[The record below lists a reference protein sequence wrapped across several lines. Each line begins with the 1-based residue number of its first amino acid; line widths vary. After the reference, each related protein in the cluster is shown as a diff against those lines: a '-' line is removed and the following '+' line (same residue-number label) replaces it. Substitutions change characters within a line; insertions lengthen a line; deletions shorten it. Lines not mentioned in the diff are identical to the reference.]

1 MDLELSEE
9 QEQLAEGLR
18 GLLEGS
24 GDVKRVR
31 RIAYE
36 GDGRDAELWEDL
48 FKNGWTIAAVPDTA
62 GGLGLG
68 FEEAMVIAIEA
79 GRSVLHLPLCETL
92 LAARSADRAASDT
105 GTRLLEEIAA
115 GKSVTL
121 AVGPSSGGIND
132 VDGDGDDGV
141 RATADGRL
149 TGTVRSVPFGPLA
162 ERCLVEA
169 ELEGGGS
176 GLFVLACDAPNAR
189 WGKRKAMD
197 ESTRRFDLE
206 LRDAESGALFGET
219 DARDEIERT
228 VDEWRVLLAAQTEG
242 ACRRLVEMT
251 ADYVKE
257 REQFGRPVGSN
268 QAVKVRVAEM
278 GAAVEKMRAAI
289 YFAALTVEQDLEERA
304 LAVAMAKAETGAPG
318 AFVGTQAI
326 HTHGAIGYT
335 WEQDVHLFVKRVK
348 SNELLLGAGHEMLER
363 IADLVLDGTL

>member
-1 MDLELSEE
+1 VNLELSEE

-31 RIAYE
+31 SQAYE
-36 GDGRDAELWEDL
+36 GDGRDPELWEEL
-48 FKNGWTIAAVPDTA
+48 FKNGWSTAALPESA

-68 FEEAMVIAIEA
+68 FEEAMVIAVEA
-79 GRSVLHLPLCETL
+79 GRGVLHLPLCETL
-92 LAARSADRAASDT
+92 LGARVATRAPSEA
-105 GTRLLEEIAA
+105 GAPLLREIAA
-115 GKSVTL
+115 GARVTL
-121 AVGPSSGGIND
+121 AVGPSAGGYND
-132 VDGDGDDGV
+132 ADDGV
-141 RATADGRL
+141 RASAGGELTGRL
-149 TGTVRSVPFGPLA
+149 RSVPFGPLA
-162 ERCLVEA
+162 EHCLVEA
-169 ELEGGGS
+169 QLEGGGV
-176 GLFVLACDAPNAR
+176 GLFALACDAPGVAWR
-189 WGKRKAMD
+189 GRRAMD
-197 ESTRRFDLE
+197 ESVRRFDLE
-206 LRDAESGALFGET
+206 LRAAEGASLFGAA
-219 DARDEIERT
+219 DVRDEILRL
-228 VDEWRVLLAAQTEG
+228 VDEWRVLLAAQSEG
-242 ACRRLVEMT
+242 AARRLVEMT
-251 ADYVKE
+251 AEYVKA

-289 YFAALTVEQDLEERA
+289 YFAALAVEQDLEERA

-363 IADLVLDGTL
+363 IADLVLDGAP